1 MSACR
6 ERPRVPAAAPSS
18 PSANVRQAGCTLGDL
33 RCLHAPSSNDVGAI
47 LGKPLK
53 ASGRGAQCTYGT
65 DASEREQRLADE
77 QGKIR
82 EGANA
87 AGKTAAKDGDWS
99 ASFSS
104 MSRSLGR
111 TGSGIPQLSQSM
123 ADLTNVTFEAAR
135 DDQTEEQIKSIY
147 ASTGKIVRGVTS
159 PEKHG
164 VSGTITVGKDLPGV
178 GDWAF
183 STNVAA
189 FSMGPGFSSR
199 GRLLHARKGAWH
211 VTIGAT
217 LYSRS
222 GRGRDGRQPV
232 RHRPGRIRTA
242 RGFSELSGK
251 TCLATIRTGHRR
263 DTRARNYN
271 LHSR

>member
-1 MSACR
+1 MRIGRLRKLTPLVAVLAMAASTCR
-6 ERPRVPAAAPSS
+6 KATSSTEAAPSS
-18 PSANVRQAGCTLGDL
+18 PPANAPARPAPRSATLDACTLL
-33 RCLHAPSSNDVGAI
+33 PASEVGAI
-47 LGKPLK
+47 LGKRLK
-53 ASGRGAQCTYGT
+53 ASGQGAQCTYGT
-65 DASEREQRLADE
+65 DTSEREQRLADE

-82 EGANA
+82 EGANP
-87 AGKTAAKDGDWS
+87 AGNTVAKDGDWS

-111 TGSGIPQLSQSM
+111 TGSGIPQLAHSM

-135 DDQTEEQIKSIY
+135 DDQTEEQIKNIY
-147 ASTGKIVRGVTS
+147 ASTGRIVRRATS

-199 GRLLHARKGAWH
+199 GRLLHARKGPWH
-211 VTIGAT
+211 VTVGAT
-217 LYSRS
+217 VSP
-222 GRGRDGRQPV
+222 D
-232 RHRPGRIRTA
+232 PGEDALDEKLAAIA
-242 RGFSELSGK
+242 RAGFDR
-251 TCLATIRTGHRR
+251 LAATG
-263 DTRARNYN
+263 N
-271 LHSR
+271 